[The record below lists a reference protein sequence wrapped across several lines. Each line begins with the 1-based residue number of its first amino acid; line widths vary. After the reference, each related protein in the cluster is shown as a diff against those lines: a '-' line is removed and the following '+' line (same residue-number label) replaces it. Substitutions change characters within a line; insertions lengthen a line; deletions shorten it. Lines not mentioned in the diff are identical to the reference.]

1 MTGLYQVWRWGL
13 GRQAASCVLLLPAV
27 VHGLSWAHQWP
38 GEGSLGNSAPSVE
51 KEGWLLFQ
59 WPWAPHENG
68 QREGLSLR
76 NRVQPHHTGE
86 CGLETPLIPPTM
98 GLGLRGNPRGHREKL
113 PAVLALLG
121 RANAAGCART
131 PPVGQRLRMGTSR
144 HIWAVCYPPGDRK
157 PAAAGTK
164 GLVRIQN
171 LDWPPSERM

>member
-1 MTGLYQVWRWGL
+1 MGL
-13 GRQAASCVLLLPAV
+13 GRQAASCVLLLLTVA
-27 VHGLSWAHQWP
+27 HCLSWAHQWP
-38 GEGSLGNSAPSVE
+38 GEGSLGNSAPMVE

-59 WPWAPHENG
+59 GLWAPHENG
-68 QREGLSLR
+68 QRERDCPSEIGCS
-76 NRVQPHHTGE
+76 PHHTGE

-98 GLGLRGNPRGHREKL
+98 GLGLREDPRGHREKL
-113 PAVLALLG
+113 PAVFAPLG
-121 RANAAGCART
+121 RAKAASCAWT
-131 PPVGQRLRMGTSR
+131 PPVGQRLGMGTSR